1 MIIYFSK
8 ADPIDLQMFGSE
20 GTFQAGD
27 AFYYNGVE
35 FGTNPGGMDEVR
47 IFDSCGRSVPLCV
60 EQIGELIEALQ
71 HCRRMC
77 DRIEQ
82 AREDEAT
89 AESHREFVVFGE
101 NDNSWFDVRAADEE

>member
-1 MIIYFSK
+1 VIIYFSK
-8 ADPIDLQMFGSE
+8 ADPIDLQMFGSD

-47 IFDSCGRSVPLCV
+47 IFDSCGRSVPVCV

-71 HCRRMC
+71 HCRGIH
-77 DRIEQ
+77 DSIEQ
-82 AREDEAT
+82 AREDEVT
-89 AESHREFVVFGE
+89 AESHKEFVVVGE
-101 NDNSWFDVRAADEE
+101 NDSRWFNVRAADEE